1 MQKVVFETYE
11 ERRAHYMAAAHDL
24 LIDKVAAKLKSVDTD
39 KLFGHEPLDDWR
51 YLLLAKTAIDVLQGE
66 AYSK

>member
-1 MQKVVFETYE
+1 M
-11 ERRAHYMAAAHDL
+11 
-24 LIDKVAAKLKSVDTD
+24 DKVAAKLKSVDTD